1 MKKFITFLTI
11 ALAFI
16 ALAQQKNDDF
26 FGPIIPQ
33 NTLKSVLKASYT
45 YTDTVGSNVL
55 VKANEY
61 TDSKSVAGD
70 ITALSNRVVKL
81 EGDTVVISN
90 AAETAQATATAAQTT
105 ANAALPNTEE
115 AMTNSAA
122 FANAVAVKAPVT
134 SVNGQTG
141 AVTTRSFEEFPAS
154 WKAVAENKTMEEFF
168 AAVRATNPDAGHC
181 FLGGMARMTPAPTP
195 TLLSGNYEATIEVPV
210 KGVYVIKVTST
221 NNSPYYWM
229 ATWDITFS
237 GWRQICNAETPT
249 EAGEYTLKCV
259 VGNTGVVMMQWVKD
273 NP

>member
-61 TDSKSVAGD
+61 TDSKSAAGD

-90 AAETAQATATAAQTT
+90 AAETAQATA
-105 ANAALPNTEE
+105 NAALPNNEDS
-115 AMTNSAA
+115 MKGSSA
-122 FANAVAVKAPVT
+122 FCNAVAAKAPVT
-134 SVNGQTG
+134 SVNNKTG
-141 AVTTRSFEEFPAS
+141 AVTITSFEAFPDS

-168 AAVRATNPDAGHC
+168 AAVKATNPEAGRC
-181 FLGGMARMTPAPTP
+181 FLGAMARMTPAPTP
-195 TLLSGNYEATIEVPV
+195 ALQTGNYEAVIKVPV
-210 KGVYVIKVTST
+210 KGVYVIEVTST
-221 NNSPYYWM
+221 NVSPYYWY
-229 ATWDITFS
+229 ATWDSTFY
-237 GWRQICNAETPT
+237 GWRQIMNAEAPS
-249 EAGEYTLKCV
+249 EQGEYTLKCV
-259 VGNTGVVMMQWVKD
+259 VNQYGTIIMQWVKD